1 MKTEYSRYKEL
12 VRKIIPGKMAGSKRG
27 QSALS
32 VFLIVLLI
40 VAMAVGVGMIYKVY
54 NQKSSVKR
62 GSSLSKK
69 SSGRK
74 TSGRKI
80 PGSSGGSDI
89 NENKVSA
96 EYDAAIASYKVLL
109 SKNITRTTGTG
120 FDVSMDS
127 RVGSESGAGS
137 GSSAGSGS
145 DTSSGSGSD
154 TGAGSAS
161 GTGNGA
167 VSSSDGT
174 GAGSDIASGY
184 DTGSTNNTSGAGTD
198 SVSGI
203 DSANDTAGSSASSE
217 SDTARSLDAEVWKP
231 VNCEFALVWIDSDD
245 IPELLVYNKKDAY
258 HITGYGELYNYDKT
272 SPTHVK
278 AVMALSLDDLAGLG
292 YYRKTGWYMDHY
304 ASAGSGKVSLKNI
317 RESGK
322 NQTVIS
328 KVLQSGGSDRY
339 EVAGYEISNG
349 PSNSR
354 QLNQTEYNDK
364 VAEVTGG
371 IPMTGYVFYKNT
383 KENQEKYLK

>member
-1 MKTEYSRYKEL
+1 MKTEYSRYKEI
-12 VRKIIPGKMAGSKRG
+12 VRKIFPRKLAGSKRG

-32 VFLIVLLI
+32 IFLIILLI

-54 NQKSSVKR
+54 NQKSSVKK
-62 GSSLSKK
+62 GSSSPKK

-74 TSGRKI
+74 NSGRKF
-80 PGSSGGSDI
+80 PGGSSGGSDI
-89 NENKVSA
+89 NDNNVSA

-109 SKNITRTTGTG
+109 SKNITRATGTG

-127 RVGSESGAGS
+127 RVGSGSGAGS
-137 GSSAGSGS
+137 APSAG
-145 DTSSGSGSD
+145 SGSGSD
-154 TGAGSAS
+154 TGSGAAA

-167 VSSSDGT
+167 VSSSNDTGT
-174 GAGSDIASGY
+174 GSGIGSGY
-184 DTGSTNNTSGAGTD
+184 NTSSADATAGADTD

-203 DSANDTAGSSASSE
+203 DSANDTAGSSASSG
-217 SDTARSLDAEVWKP
+217 SDTARSPDAEVWKP
-231 VNCEFALVWIDSDD
+231 ANCEFALVWIDSDD
-245 IPELLVYNKKDAY
+245 IPELLIYNKKDAY
-258 HITGYGELYNYDKT
+258 HITGYGQLYNYDKN

-278 AVMALSLDDLAGLG
+278 AVMALSLDNLADLG

-322 NQTVIS
+322 NRTVIS
-328 KVLQSGGSDRY
+328 KVLQSVGSDRY